1 MVPDDHDEDTQTETE
16 PGEHDRAGQYSRGV
30 DSVDNVGS
38 VDSVDT
44 VGRGRPPVPGD
55 DGGDDVPPGWVQHRL
70 AAVGGPCAHCRVVH
84 HC

>member
-44 VGRGRPPVPGD
+44 VGRG
-55 DGGDDVPPGWVQHRL
+55 
-70 AAVGGPCAHCRVVH
+70 GPCTWR
-84 HC
+84 